1 MVVQHRLVACRV
13 GKFCFREACA
23 HGGRREVM
31 ESMLVDLRSRCE
43 MQGQPV
49 KLQRALFRSKPA
61 CMLTFAI
68 LERRKLR
75 TMYLYRSSSVCMTI
89 SAKLVFGSM
98 SPVIS
103 STFSICA
110 LMRSFMR
117 SKMPSAGHLCDQM
130 H

>member
-1 MVVQHRLVACRV
+1 
-13 GKFCFREACA
+13 
-23 HGGRREVM
+23 
-31 ESMLVDLRSRCE
+31 
-43 MQGQPV
+43 
-49 KLQRALFRSKPA
+49 
-61 CMLTFAI
+61 MLTFAI

-75 TMYLYRSSSVCMTI
+75 TMYLYLSSSVCMTM

-110 LMRSFMR
+110 LMRSVMR
-117 SKMPSAGHLCDQM
+117 SNMPSAGHLINRM